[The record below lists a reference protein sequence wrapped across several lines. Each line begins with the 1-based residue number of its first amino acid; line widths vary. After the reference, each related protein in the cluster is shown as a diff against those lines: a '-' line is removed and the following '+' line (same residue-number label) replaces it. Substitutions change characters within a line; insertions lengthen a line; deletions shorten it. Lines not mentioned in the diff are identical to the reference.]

1 MRPDLSFLG
10 KAGFHKDTS
19 PAPSSPTVVAVR
31 SRTGRQSSNRPR
43 RPEPRQVAQVR
54 PSQAAPGPRANADAP
69 CLSPRKQVLAGAQ
82 AAVLAESEE
91 SLQELVMRDAEA
103 LADYRLQQNA
113 DDKGTRW
120 ERQMGKERVG
130 RAWRPSRWTRAWQA
144 GGPGPRF
151 PPHREA
157 GTRVQT
163 IARGEPEGLASAVDS
178 ACQVRGRELAKAR
191 PPSPGPG
198 VCKRTKEK
206 TPGFA
211 PWRHSW
217 CDDPVSGEP
226 GGPSGSFRQE
236 AERTGE
242 NVSHTSPAAGASGNG
257 ILAPALR
264 DSPLNDSPIRRQ

>member
-1 MRPDLSFLG
+1 MLKPSLITDCSRMQTTKG
-10 KAGFHKDTS
+10 RAGS
-19 PAPSSPTVVAVR
+19 
-31 SRTGRQSSNRPR
+31 GRWGR
-43 RPEPRQVAQVR
+43 RGWEGPGDPPGGPEPGGQG
-54 PSQAAPGPRANADAP
+54 APDRGF
-69 CLSPRKQVLAGAQ
+69 LHTG
-82 AAVLAESEE
+82 
-91 SLQELVMRDAEA
+91 
-103 LADYRLQQNA
+103 
-113 DDKGTRW
+113 
-120 ERQMGKERVG
+120 
-130 RAWRPSRWTRAWQA
+130 
-144 GGPGPRF
+144 
-151 PPHREA
+151 EA